1 MLSDEVINKVVDRIV
16 RRIEETNTYVLKKMG
31 ESIAKI
37 RTLTPTQAQQLAQI
51 MRYGGDYE
59 KIAKALAKMSDLN
72 IKEIYKIF
80 HEVAKSDYRFAKQ
93 FYKYRNKKYIPY
105 EYNQALQNQVNA
117 IMAVTAS
124 EYNNITRTMGFA
136 TKVNGKIV
144 YNDIATTYQ
153 NMLDRAV
160 LSVSQGKTTFDEEM
174 FRIVRELASSGIK
187 TIDYMSGRHY
197 RLDSAVRMC
206 LGDGLR
212 NLHMETQRQFGK
224 EFDADGVEISVHIN
238 PAPDHELVQGK
249 QFSTVR
255 PSENEFSE
263 FEKFQN
269 DKDSYSYDGT
279 FFPAESEETG
289 HDRRSIGQYNCYH
302 YIFNVVLGVSKPLHT
317 NEELKEIIDK
327 NHQEFDFDGKHYKTM
342 YEGEQLQRKIEL
354 ELRKAKDEQI
364 MARASNID
372 DAQKAQKRI
381 NALTKKYNELLKAS
395 GLQSQ
400 IYRARVSGYH
410 KIKVYNSLQSN

>member
-1 MLSDEVINKVVDRIV
+1 MLSDEVINNVVDRIV

-37 RTLTPTQAQQLAQI
+37 RSLTPTQAQQLAQI

-174 FRIVRELASSGIK
+174 RRIVKDLASSGIK

-206 LGDGLR
+206 LQGGLK

-249 QFSTVR
+249 QFS
-255 PSENEFSE
+255 NEE
-263 FEKFQN
+263 FDKFQN
-269 DKDSYSYDGT
+269 DEDSVSYDDIE
-279 FFPAESEETG
+279 FPAESEETG
-289 HDRRSIGQYNCYH
+289 HDRRSIGQYNCH
-302 YIFNVVLGVSKPLHT
+302 HKIFNVVLGVSKPLHT
-317 NEELKEIIDK
+317 NKELKEIIDR

-395 GLQSQ
+395 GLRSQ
-400 IYRARVSGYH
+400 IERARVSGYH
-410 KIKVYNSLQSN
+410 KIKVYNTLQSN